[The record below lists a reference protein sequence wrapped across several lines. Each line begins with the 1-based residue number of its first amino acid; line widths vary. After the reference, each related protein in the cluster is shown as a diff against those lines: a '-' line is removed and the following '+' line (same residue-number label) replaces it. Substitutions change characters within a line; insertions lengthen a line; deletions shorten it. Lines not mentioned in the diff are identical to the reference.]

1 MSKKI
6 ERVCFMTN
14 RKRNLNRI
22 KRRQRAKMVRPSATS
37 TSENYT
43 EEGAELM
50 ARSAAWII
58 LIIFMFLAAGLA
70 TLLT

>member
-1 MSKKI
+1 
-6 ERVCFMTN
+6 MTN
-14 RKRNLNRI
+14 RKRNLNTVR
-22 KRRQRAKMVRPSATS
+22 RRQYRNAVKPSKLNTY
-37 TSENYT
+37 EKYT

-50 ARSAAWII
+50 ARSAAWIV